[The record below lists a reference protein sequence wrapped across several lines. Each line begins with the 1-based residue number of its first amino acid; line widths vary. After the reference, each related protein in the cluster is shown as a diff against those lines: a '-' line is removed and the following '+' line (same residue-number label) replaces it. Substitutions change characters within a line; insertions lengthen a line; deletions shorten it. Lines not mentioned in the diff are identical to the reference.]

1 LTDDDVAGLLTCVD
15 AQTNITGCINITG
28 RGLEPLRDS
37 FVLDHIDLSLV
48 RLHESP
54 DMKCKPLLSEACV
67 LPILDGIVP

>member
-1 LTDDDVAGLLTCVD
+1 M
-15 AQTNITGCINITG
+15 
-28 RGLEPLRDS
+28 EPLRDS

-67 LPILDGIVP
+67 LPILDGIVPWTRIKFGFNKELSPDAWYT